1 MLITVTGR
9 MVRSHGVGEVALPES
24 GRITLTPLSHGVW
37 DGALRGRDSV
47 VMRVT
52 DGVAVPVD
60 LTPGPWRVRVEPE
73 HGPAW
78 DSWQVELEPGMAEPV
93 DLADL
98 APVVVIDG
106 EKWAQ
111 GAPGAPG
118 ASVTG
123 GRDNGDGTVSF
134 ELSDGTYTDPVAVP
148 PGPAG
153 RGISSIS
160 DPDADSR
167 VTITFT
173 DGSETTV
180 QAVRGAKGDRGTDS
194 TVPGPP
200 PTVSWSGDRL
210 VVGGV
215 QGPPL
220 TGPQGAGGVPETAF
234 SAGIENKSIDLPL
247 ATFVTVPFGAA
258 GVKSNVGGGIWWPN
272 ESEWTVPATGV
283 YTIVATVRIADSST
297 ARSVGIGVHTSNV
310 DFSDFIWGNQGGI
323 QRDTRMYSRIA
334 RLNAGD
340 RMRLYI
346 RSESGYNLK
355 AASLSIARIS

>member
-1 MLITVTGR
+1 MALTRVSGRVVYPHGEDTPTPVTGDGVIEYVHATPGIIDGAVHGPDR
-9 MVRSHGVGEVALPES
+9 KRIGYVAGVAEDAWLKPGMWRAYVYPDEGRSYTLHLGVPEDGETTIADAVGESVP
-24 GRITLTPLSHGVW
+24 
-37 DGALRGRDSV
+37 DGLIVKGD
-47 VMRVT
+47 
-52 DGVAVPVD
+52 
-60 LTPGPWRVRVEPE
+60 PGP
-73 HGPAW
+73 
-78 DSWQVELEPGMAEPV
+78 
-93 DLADL
+93 
-98 APVVVIDG
+98 
-106 EKWAQ
+106 
-111 GAPGAPG
+111 PG

-234 SAGIENKSIDLPL
+234 SAGIENKAIDLPF